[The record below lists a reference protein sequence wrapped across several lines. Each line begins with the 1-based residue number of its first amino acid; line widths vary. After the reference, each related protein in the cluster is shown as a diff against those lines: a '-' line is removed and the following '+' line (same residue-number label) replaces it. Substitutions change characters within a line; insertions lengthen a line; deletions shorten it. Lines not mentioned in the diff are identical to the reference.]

1 MTEREMGE
9 LSARMAAL
17 EKTVEDLHEKVGEI
31 RDVMMMGRGISRIG
45 AYAGAI
51 LLVVIG
57 AVVGQLV
64 GWLWPVR

>member
-9 LSARMAAL
+9 LAARMAVL

>member
-1 MTEREMGE
+1 MIEREMGE
-9 LSARMAAL
+9 LSARMAVL
-17 EKTVEDLHEKVGEI
+17 EKTVEDLNEKVGEI
-31 RDVMMMGRGISRIG
+31 RDVMMMGKGISRIA